1 MYLYSMKQV
10 CFFFFLVCCSN
21 FLFGQEEKISLWFET
36 ASYTLPDSALWP
48 LVKKI
53 HQSPLER
60 VLIEGHCDSIGSV
73 AYNLQLSKNRA
84 KAVKQFLISNGI
96 REAQIKTCI
105 GWGKSKPLADNG
117 REETRQQNRR
127 VDISLYRS
135 TGVKKDTATSKE
147 QWHPIEKIDVGGS
160 IRLKNM
166 YFEPGRHKIREESYP
181 ELIRLLKTMI
191 RYPKLVIEIQG
202 HVCCAAPD
210 EDGFDWD
217 TETNNLSENRA
228 QAIADFLIEGGIAP
242 KRLRTKGFGGSKK
255 MFEDER
261 EEEFRAQN
269 RRVECRILSK

>member
-1 MYLYSMKQV
+1 MKQI
-10 CFFFFLVCCSN
+10 CIFFFLVLCPSV
-21 FLFGQEEKISLWFET
+21 LLAQEEKMSIWFET
-36 ASYTLPDSALWP
+36 ASYTLPDSTLWP

-53 HQSPLER
+53 HQRGLER

-73 AYNLQLSKNRA
+73 AYNLQLSQNRA
-84 KAVKQFLISNGI
+84 KAVKQFLMSNGI
-96 REAQIKTCI
+96 REAQIKTCV
-105 GWGKSKPLADNG
+105 GWGKSKPVADNT

-127 VDISLYRS
+127 VDITLYRN
-135 TGVKKDTATSKE
+135 TVIKKDTLPLKE
-147 QWHPIEKIDVGGS
+147 EWHPIEKIDVGGS
-160 IRLKNM
+160 IRLKNL
-166 YFEPGRHKIREESYP
+166 YFEPGRHKIRDESYP

-202 HVCCAAPD
+202 HVCCAAPN

-228 QAIADFLIEGGIAP
+228 SAIADFLIEGGISP
-242 KRLRTKGFGGSKK
+242 KRLRIKGFGGSKK

-269 RRVECRILSK
+269 RRVECQIISK

>member
-1 MYLYSMKQV
+1 MKQI
-10 CFFFFLVCCSN
+10 CIFLFLVLCPSV
-21 FLFGQEEKISLWFET
+21 LLAQEEKISIWFET

-53 HQSPLER
+53 HQRGLER

-73 AYNLQLSKNRA
+73 AYNLQLSRNRA
-84 KAVKQFLISNGI
+84 KAVKQFLMSNGI
-96 REAQIKTCI
+96 REAQIKTCV
-105 GWGKSKPLADNG
+105 GWGKSKPVADNT

-127 VDISLYRS
+127 VDITLYRN
-135 TGVKKDTATSKE
+135 TVIKKDTLPLKE
-147 QWHPIEKIDVGGS
+147 EWHPIEKIDVGGS
-160 IRLKNM
+160 IRLKNL
-166 YFEPGRHKIREESYP
+166 YFEPGRHKIRDESDP

-202 HVCCAAPD
+202 HVCCSAPD

-228 QAIADFLIEGGIAP
+228 SAIADFLIEGGISP
-242 KRLRTKGFGGSKK
+242 KRLRIKGFGGSKK

-261 EEEFRAQN
+261 EEKYRAQN
-269 RRVECRILSK
+269 RRVECQIISK